1 MNASPIQ
8 KPRRAASIVFV
19 VLGLVFG
26 LAQESVAEVALPA
39 FNVDIAQTSVS
50 GLSSGGY
57 MAVQFNVAFSSL
69 MKGASIVAGG
79 PYYCAHGDPTA
90 ATSTCSCTSFFCGVM
105 PGSIDVPALIRITD
119 QNARQGRIDPTSNL
133 AHQRIWL
140 FSGRADSIVPQRI
153 MDALLAYYANYIDRS
168 AIVYKNDI
176 DAEHAMPTDSYG
188 NPCDTLG
195 NPFINDCA
203 YDAAGELLN
212 AVYGQLSPRNEGPLG
227 GDFIQFDQAEFL
239 ADPNSHGMDT
249 TGWLYVPNACRRMEP
264 CRLHIAFHG
273 CKQYQSY
280 SYFQLGSGMV
290 SFGTTFVR
298 NAGYNKWADSNG
310 IVVLYPQATATPL
323 QGNPEGCWDWWGYD
337 DQNYATKNG
346 RQISAVYAMIQRI
359 ASGKASTGP

>member
-8 KPRRAASIVFV
+8 KPGRAASIVFV

-26 LAQESVAEVALPA
+26 WAQKSVAQVALPA

-153 MDALLAYYANYIDRS
+153 MDALLAYYANYIDPRNLSSRHS
-168 AIVYKNDI
+168 AI
-176 DAEHAMPTDSYG
+176 A
-188 NPCDTLG
+188 
-195 NPFINDCA
+195 
-203 YDAAGELLN
+203 
-212 AVYGQLSPRNEGPLG
+212 Q
-227 GDFIQFDQAEFL
+227 
-239 ADPNSHGMDT
+239 
-249 TGWLYVPNACRRMEP
+249 
-264 CRLHIAFHG
+264 
-273 CKQYQSY
+273 
-280 SYFQLGSGMV
+280 
-290 SFGTTFVR
+290 TFVTMGDGHESR
-298 NAGYNKWADSNG
+298 GFADAPDG
-310 IVVLYPQATATPL
+310 
-323 QGNPEGCWDWWGYD
+323 
-337 DQNYATKNG
+337 
-346 RQISAVYAMIQRI
+346 
-359 ASGKASTGP
+359 